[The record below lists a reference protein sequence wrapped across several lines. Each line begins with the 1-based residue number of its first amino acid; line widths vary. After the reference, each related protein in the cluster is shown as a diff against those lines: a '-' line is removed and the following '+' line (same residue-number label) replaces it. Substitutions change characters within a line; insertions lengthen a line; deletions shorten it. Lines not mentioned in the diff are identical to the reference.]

1 MRTKVLGVSA
11 NVAVLGA
18 VSFITDLSSEMMK
31 PLLPLFIA
39 GLGGGGLAIGLIG
52 GLSDGISSLLQLF
65 SGYWSDR
72 VPRRKPFVFAG
83 YAISGVFKL
92 FLALS
97 LAWQHV
103 LAALSLE
110 RVGKGL
116 RTAPRDAIIADSTE
130 QSLRGR
136 AFGLHRALDTG
147 GAVAGS
153 LAALL
158 LFRFLGFELRS
169 ILVIAAVVAF
179 AALFPLYWVRERPRA
194 PRKLPLALTLRGLP
208 NRFRLFLLAA
218 TTFGLAK
225 FTYMFF
231 ILRARDFFVE
241 GASER
246 EAMAAAIGLYILY
259 NVVYSLLALPMG
271 ALSDRFGRGRVLIAG
286 YFLFVITCFGF
297 ALVDFWGLFLVL
309 FGLYGVVYAIVETT
323 QRAFICDL
331 APGQSQGAALGML
344 HACTGVA
351 TICGSLIAGQLW
363 EAVGAAA
370 AFVYGGAVAL
380 LATALLLALMVRSGG
395 HAIRQ
400 PRLSCGNSQGHA
412 AG

>member
-11 NVAVLGA
+11 NVVILGA

-31 PLLPLFIA
+31 PLLPLFIT

-52 GLSDGISSLLQLF
+52 GLGDGFSSLLQVF

-72 VPRRKPFVFAG
+72 APRRKPFVFAG
-83 YAISGVFKL
+83 YAVSSVFKL

-97 LAWQHV
+97 SAWQHV

-169 ILVIAAVVAF
+169 ILVVAAVVAF
-179 AALFPLYWVRERPRA
+179 AALFPLYWVRERPRE
-194 PRKLPLALTLRGLP
+194 PRKLPLAITLRGLP
-208 NRFRLFLLAA
+208 GRFRLFLLAA
-218 TTFGLAK
+218 TAFGLAN

-231 ILRARDFFVE
+231 ILRARDFFIA
-241 GASER
+241 GSSER
-246 EAMAAAIGLYILY
+246 EAMAAAIGLYIVY

-271 ALSDRFGRGRVLIAG
+271 ALSDRFGRGRVLIVG
-286 YFLFVITCFGF
+286 YFLFAITCFGF
-297 ALVDFWGLFLVL
+297 ALVDFWVLFLVL

-323 QRAFICDL
+323 QRAFACDL
-331 APGQSQGAALGML
+331 ASGQSQGAALGML
-344 HACTGVA
+344 HTCTGIA

-363 EAVGAAA
+363 EVVGAAA

-380 LATALLLALMVRSGG
+380 LATALLLALIVRSGG

-400 PRLSCGNSQGHA
+400 PHLSCGNSQGHA